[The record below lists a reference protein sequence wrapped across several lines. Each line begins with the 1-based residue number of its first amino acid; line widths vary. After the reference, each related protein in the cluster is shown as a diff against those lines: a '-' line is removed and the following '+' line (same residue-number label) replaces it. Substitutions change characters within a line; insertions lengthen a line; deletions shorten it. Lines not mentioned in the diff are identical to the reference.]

1 MSKPNPSSAPRV
13 PTEEVL
19 GRALEA
25 YILKAHEQDED
36 AAATFLTPRN
46 IRNHLI
52 QHFKLGSEHAL
63 DVRKLF
69 IKNTSREVVERYRA
83 GEPRLYPIAEA
94 SSPPPPYAQEAAK
107 SSAKSRPSTSSA
119 QTSTPNNTQRRR
131 VIDDDDDEDEEE
143 EDRRASKGPEP
154 ARRTPTKEELQK
166 RRKAHA
172 VDVRVDDSAVF
183 EQTAGGKA
191 LDFYALAP
199 ASSHDSMEVVV
210 SDALDLFAVAMA
222 SPQTASALL
231 EHLRSWDADVGGG
244 GDGTVS
250 LTDGHARA
258 SSSLSAI
265 VISLLSNALQSDTSA
280 SRCISSAYQLLAT
293 LLPHESSTIWS
304 LLRSADLIPPSRSN
318 SAAGSSFRSCRATR
332 QPPRHPHRDAFRS
345 KGCGGDPESDPDV
358 EREQINAVL
367 ELLESIG
374 AHEGMTAKQAA
385 KLKSDRELEK
395 ELADIGAIKQDDSDD
410 DDSPGPNGQPA
421 ASSSTIV
428 PGKRLRKPSAMA
440 MASAEYEDMVSH
452 VKGQQGSKNRTQT
465 DAPGADPSPSK
476 RSQASTAQSEDD
488 TASSVFEMSDDEDD
502 DEDMDGGQR
511 RRRRRQPKNDVE
523 EDFIVDDDEQLG
535 YEKRRAS
542 RRVLDSDEEE
552 EEERRSEDGDG
563 GGGGEGSEQGDGPA
577 DGQDEVSLHL
587 STQFDEDQHQDKGEI
602 PRRKQKAGAF
612 RDDLKSF
619 ASALNS

>member
-166 RRKAHA
+166 RRKAKA
-172 VDVRVDDSAVF
+172 PALPSDEDETPNENVELSADSVSEDEEPSPKPKSKKRKATSVSPSPPPAPQRRRSSPPKSTPRSKGKRAEQPAPEPDDDSDDSMIDDVQEMLQKRRKKGTTKPKA
-183 EQTAGGKA
+183 TAKGTRGGKK
-191 LDFYALAP
+191 
-199 ASSHDSMEVVV
+199 
-210 SDALDLFAVAMA
+210 
-222 SPQTASALL
+222 ASAAQSKGKMDRLTTL
-231 EHLRSWDADVGGG
+231 KKLC
-244 GDGTVS
+244 VS
-250 LTDGHARA
+250 CGARK
-258 SSSLSAI
+258 
-265 VISLLSNALQSDTSA
+265 VW
-280 SRCISSAYQLLAT
+280 AT
-293 LLPHESSTIWS
+293 W
-304 LLRSADLIPPSRSN
+304 
-318 SAAGSSFRSCRATR
+318 
-332 QPPRHPHRDAFRS
+332 FRS